1 MEIHKKVN
9 KKSHRVDVNKFSTR
23 TQHQHN
29 KIVKFRTKRQQNKI
43 HQNIFFVIFDK
54 KKFTIVW
61 TFPRPKLPPSASDS
75 KACAFVCVWNGKINR
90 KTAENMINLL
100 NCREFS
106 GGSSM
111 MIFLRI
117 FFPTWDVKWRVKL
130 QSFPFYSSFFPTQQ
144 LARRIFLLKKAKTL
158 TRPTII
164 SALNTSLI
172 SFSLPILW
180 KFTELFNL
188 KTSESENCGVTL
200 RLWDSLSWPWT
211 LKLRQRRLFL
221 PTRQIM
227 LIFLTHCSLNEIYL
241 LFLSSE
247 MLFHF
252 SFDDF
257 FWAIL
262 SGKEN
267 CWVRVT

>member
-54 KKFTIVW
+54 KKVHNCVNISQAEAAAVGFWLKSVCLCMCVEWQNQPEDCWKYDKFTQ
-61 TFPRPKLPPSASDS
+61 LPQ
-75 KACAFVCVWNGKINR
+75 
-90 KTAENMINLL
+90 
-100 NCREFS
+100 
-106 GGSSM
+106 
-111 MIFLRI
+111 IFWRFFDDDFFED